1 MDIRRIAINNVTE
14 LLEIEIVHADYKGQV
29 AKRINEKMPLATVKG
44 FRKGAVPKDLVEKQ
58 YGKAIKQEEV
68 KKVVDL
74 AIERFVANERYS
86 LLGTPIAI
94 EKEIFNWEQENL
106 IFQFEIGIVPKFEI
120 NLDEQTPVTKYVVS
134 ADDSIIEEQ
143 VVRIQKQFGT
153 TNATETITKNTEVTA
168 TFINEDAGIN
178 AKQIFEIS
186 IFKEETQALF
196 LNKKVN
202 ETLTIATDQ
211 LFEEDEQMLQFLDQ
225 DTLDVVVNLE
235 VNILEINNVE
245 PANLD
250 QELFDKLFGEGN
262 VATLE
267 ELKEKIKQDAES
279 QFQLQAEQKL
289 EDDVISAL
297 IENTKFDLPKDFLIK
312 WMQNSGQKKLN
323 LEEATV
329 EYNRSENGLR
339 FQLIE
344 GKAYS
349 QIDVKVNFEELK
361 SFTANAIRQQMA
373 QFGQQNPT
381 EAEVDAIVARVLA
394 NQEEV
399 QKLTQQVSKQKLVK
413 AIVEKANPVTKEV
426 TYNQFVAEIYGK

>member
-74 AIERFVANERYS
+74 ALERFIANERYS